1 MKLTKLI
8 SLIIQ
13 LGRPVH
19 LIGEPGIGK
28 TAFIQ
33 EIARKLDYHLETII
47 AANHEPSDITGLPA
61 VAEIDGMPIAEFLA
75 IPMIR
80 NILEK
85 AKEGIPTLFFLDE
98 ISTAPP
104 AMQAA
109 CLRLLHERMAGSIEL
124 PASTLFALASNP
136 TGTSAGV
143 FMLTGAMANRMY
155 HFNWKAD
162 AQIFQMGMIQG
173 FDKAEI
179 LMTPN
184 NWEQFKPEARTI
196 IASYIGV
203 NETQLLKQPKESSN
217 QAGPWPSPRTW
228 EIASEGLAAILA
240 LNLSE
245 DEINETL
252 LPLFSAIV
260 GEGTALEFMA
270 WYDHRDLKKPQEY
283 LKDPDKIKLPE
294 RSDQIFATLNS
305 IVSYLI
311 NKENIKRPEWKA
323 AWTILGRVAENGQAD
338 FAAIPARLLVRN
350 RPKGF
355 QVPPAI
361 AKFIPALSAAGLVEK

>member
-1 MKLTKLI
+1 MQLTKLI
-8 SLIIQ
+8 SLVIQ

-33 EIARKLDYHLETII
+33 ELARKLGYHLETII

-61 VAEIDGMPIAEFLA
+61 VAEVDGMPIAEFLA

-85 AKEGIPTLFFLDE
+85 AKEGIPTIFFLDE

-124 PASTLFALASNP
+124 PTTTLFALASNP

-155 HFNWKAD
+155 HFPWKAD
-162 AQIFQMGMIQG
+162 AKIFQMGMIQG
-173 FDKAEI
+173 FDKADI
-179 LMTPN
+179 QLVPK
-184 NWEQFKPEARTI
+184 NWEDFKPEARTM

-203 NETQLLKQPKESSN
+203 NETKLLVQPKESSN
-217 QAGPWPSPRTW
+217 QAGAWPSPRTW
-228 EIASEGLAAILA
+228 EIASEGLAAVNSLG
-240 LNLSE
+240 LSE
-245 DEINETL
+245 EENHEAL

-260 GEGTALEFMA
+260 GEGNALEFMA
-270 WYDHRDLKKPQEY
+270 WYE
-283 LKDPDKIKLPE
+283 
-294 RSDQIFATLNS
+294 
-305 IVSYLI
+305 
-311 NKENIKRPEWKA
+311 
-323 AWTILGRVAENGQAD
+323 
-338 FAAIPARLLVRN
+338 
-350 RPKGF
+350 
-355 QVPPAI
+355 I
-361 AKFIPALSAAGLVEK
+361 A

>member
-1 MKLTKLI
+1 MQLTKLI
-8 SLIIQ
+8 SLVIQ

-33 EIARKLDYHLETII
+33 ELARKLGYHLETII

-61 VAEIDGMPIAEFLA
+61 VAEIDGMPIAQFLA

-85 AKEGIPTLFFLDE
+85 ANEGIPTIFFLDE

-124 PASTLFALASNP
+124 PATTLFALASNP

-155 HFNWKAD
+155 HFPWRAD
-162 AQIFQMGMIQG
+162 AKIFQMGMIQG
-173 FDKAEI
+173 FDKADI
-179 LMTPN
+179 LTVPK
-184 NWEQFKPEARTI
+184 NWEDFKPEARTM

-203 NETQLLKQPKESSN
+203 NETKLLVQPKESSN
-217 QAGPWPSPRTW
+217 QAGAWPSPRTW
-228 EIASEGLAAILA
+228 EISSEGIAGILS
-240 LNLSE
+240 LRMSE
-245 DEINETL
+245 EENHEAL
-252 LPLFSAIV
+252 LPLLSAII
-260 GEGTALEFMA
+260 GDGDALEFMA
-270 WYDHRDLKKPQEY
+270 WYDNRDLRRPQEY
-283 LKDPDKIKLPE
+283 LTDPEGIDLPE
-294 RSDQIFATLNS
+294 RSDQIFAILNS

-311 NKENIKRPEWKA
+311 NKDNITRPEWKA
-323 AWTILGRVAENGQAD
+323 AWTVLGRVAESGKAD
-338 FAAIPARLLVRN
+338 FAAIPAALLVRG
-350 RPKGF
+350 RPKGY
-355 QVPPAI
+355 QVPAAI